1 MKMKKNTLIAL
12 TVVFTVLFA
21 VSTFFIAN
29 HFHQE
34 KKSQG
39 LYDGLADAV
48 TEAVEISE
56 LTEPIQFSEEKTIIP
71 EYAKLYQENENMVG
85 WISVPGT
92 KINYP
97 VVQTPNEPN
106 YYLRRGFDGE
116 YAVCGCPYVQED
128 CDVNKPSDNIVI
140 YGHNMRNGT
149 MFGELDKFESK
160 DFWKEHK
167 TLSFNT
173 LTDKQEYEI
182 VAVFKTFVYSDSP
195 DAFKYY
201 RFINAE
207 SEDEFDAFMERCE
220 ELALYDTD
228 VEAEYGDKL
237 VTLSTCEYS
246 RANGR
251 LVLVAKQVSECNEL
265 GAENRG

>member
-1 MKMKKNTLIAL
+1 MKKNILIAL
-12 TVVFTVLFA
+12 IAVFTVIFA
-21 VSTFFIAN
+21 VSTFFIFE

-34 KKSQG
+34 QKSQT
-39 LYDGLADAV
+39 LYDGLA
-48 TEAVEISE
+48 EAVADAAESE
-56 LTEPIQFSEEKTIIP
+56 EPTEQIQFSEDKTILT
-71 EYAKLYQENENMVG
+71 EYAGLYQENENIVG

-92 KINYP
+92 QINYP
-97 VVQTPNEPN
+97 VVQTPDEPN

-140 YGHNMRNGT
+140 YGHNMRNGS

-160 DFWKEHK
+160 DFWEDHK

-182 VAVFKTFVYSDSP
+182 VVVFKTFVYSDSP
-195 DAFKYY
+195 EAFKYY
-201 RFINAE
+201 RFVNAE
-207 SEDEFDAFMERCE
+207 NAAEFDAFMERSK
-220 ELALYDTD
+220 ELALYDTGVD
-228 VEAEYGDKL
+228 AEYGDKL
-237 VTLSTCEYS
+237 ITLSTCEYS

-251 LVLVAKQVSECNEL
+251 LVLVAKQVTDVDN
-265 GAENRG
+265 